1 MLDPKAKIADREKA
15 EEHYHGQQKRSRRE
29 KKKQIYGPTGRVTI
43 YREDGNLE
51 YLTLF
56 ARSK

>member
-1 MLDPKAKIADREKA
+1 MLDPKAKIADR
-15 EEHYHGQQKRSRRE
+15 QKRQENITMGNKRE
-29 KKKQIYGPTGRVTI
+29 AEGGKKQIYGPTGRVTI